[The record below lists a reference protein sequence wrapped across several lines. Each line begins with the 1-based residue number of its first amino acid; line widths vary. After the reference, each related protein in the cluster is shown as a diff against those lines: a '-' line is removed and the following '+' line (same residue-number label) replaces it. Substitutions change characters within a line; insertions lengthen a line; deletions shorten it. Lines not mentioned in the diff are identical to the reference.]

1 MSWTEIPGG
10 MVTNLPVVATVDRD
24 GELYVFATE
33 TDQRIYF
40 NRQAGEEWAGW
51 TPFLEL
57 CKRSSPLR
65 PLVTFRAVS
74 SCFIPA

>member
-10 MVTNLPVVATVDRD
+10 MVTNLPVAATVDR
-24 GELYVFATE
+24 ELYVFATG

-40 NRQAGEEWAGW
+40 NRQGRRGMGGLDPISWNCANEVR
-51 TPFLEL
+51 P
-57 CKRSSPLR
+57 SR

-74 SCFIPA
+74 WCFIPA